1 MEKVSI
7 FERPVWVSV
16 LALTAAVSW
25 GWAYPLIKLGF
36 GALGITADMT
46 GCKLLFAGVRFALA
60 GAIVLA
66 LARVMGKDFALKRD
80 GGGGGV
86 C

>member
-7 FERPVWVSV
+7 FERPVWVAV

-36 GALGITADMT
+36 ESLGITADMT
-46 GCKLLFAGVRFALA
+46 GGKLLFAGVRFALA
-60 GAIVLA
+60 GAIVPILRH
-66 LARVMGKDFALKRD
+66 LETSETTICL
-80 GGGGGV
+80 
-86 C
+86 